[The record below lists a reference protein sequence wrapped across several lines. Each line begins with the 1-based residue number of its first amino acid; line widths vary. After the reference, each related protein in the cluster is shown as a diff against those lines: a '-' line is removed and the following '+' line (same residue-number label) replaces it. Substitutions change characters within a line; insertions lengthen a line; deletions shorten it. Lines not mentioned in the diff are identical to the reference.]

1 MENLGYKKI
10 TLNNWL
16 EPDTMMENFVRF
28 LPNGNTESVPA
39 NSYVQSIIE
48 PKLHEKVPIEI
59 HRLFEIARGAMVY

>member
-1 MENLGYKKI
+1 
-10 TLNNWL
+10 
-16 EPDTMMENFVRF
+16 MMENFVRF